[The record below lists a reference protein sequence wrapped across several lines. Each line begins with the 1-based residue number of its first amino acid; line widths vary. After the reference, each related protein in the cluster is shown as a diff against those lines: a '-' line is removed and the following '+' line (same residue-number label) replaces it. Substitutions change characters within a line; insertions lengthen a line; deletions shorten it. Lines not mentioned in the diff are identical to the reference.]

1 MNDGG
6 GVLKPVD
13 GVNEVMAGVG
23 LFFEG
28 VENVDEDK
36 AGIYVADV
44 VVSEIIDEE
53 VDEGTPV
60 ADFIKVVEAGEE
72 VKAGGVVE
80 EEVLYDDVVDDGNEA
95 KDVARVVD
103 EAVEDSNEVDARFN
117 D

>member
-6 GVLKPVD
+6 GVVNPVD

-23 LFFEG
+23 LFSEG
-28 VENVDEDK
+28 AENVDEDK
-36 AGIYVADV
+36 AGIYAADV
-44 VVSEIIDEE
+44 AVSEIIDEE

-60 ADFIKVVEAGEE
+60 AGFIKVVEAGDE

-80 EEVLYDDVVDDGNEA
+80 EEVLFDDVVEDGNEA
-95 KDVARVVD
+95 KDVVRVVD
-103 EAVEDSNEVDARFN
+103 ETVEDSNEVDVRLN